1 MMPVT
6 RSKPMPVSTCF
17 AGRGEKVR
25 AAEILAAHLLQAVED
40 WAEDVGLV
48 VRNLCGGEIFETF
61 RALDDAGDALEAHAG
76 VHMLRGQ
83 RREGACCRNSCRSP
97 PPGCRR
103 LGGRCRSRSSK
114 SLRWRNL

>member
-83 RREGACCRNSCRSP
+83 RREGAIGVRVELDEDEVP
-97 PPGCRR
+97 DFDAAGVTFVDE
-103 LGGRCRSRSSK
+103 
-114 SLRWRNL
+114 